1 MVRSDSLMLK
11 SLLVFAA
18 MSLMSA
24 TAHAAPAST
33 SSGQAYPERPLRFVV
48 AFGPGGTVDVVA
60 RLFAQRL
67 SANMGQQVVVDN
79 RPGAGG
85 NLSAEIAAK
94 SAPDGYTLYI
104 CAPSLVVNVTLYSK
118 VAYDPLRD
126 FAPVTLLASSQ
137 NVLVA
142 YPGFAAKSV
151 KELIALARAK
161 PGHIVYATSGS
172 GTSGHLLM
180 EMLRTQAGIEML
192 HVPYKT
198 IGQTTA
204 DIISG
209 QVSLWFPTIGGTLPQ
224 IQSGRL
230 RALAVSGA
238 KRSPALPDVP
248 TVAEN
253 ALPGFEATTWYPILT
268 PAGVPKDII
277 TRLNTEF
284 LKVLRTREVQE
295 RLNALA
301 IESIGTTPEQLAAH
315 LRSELPK
322 WARIVKASGARA
334 D

>member
-1 MVRSDSLMLK
+1 MCGDSLMIK
-11 SLLVFAA
+11 GFLLLTAFGAMAGAA
-18 MSLMSA
+18 R
-24 TAHAAPAST
+24 AAL
-33 SSGQAYPERPLRFVV
+33 YPERPLRFVV

-67 SANMGQQVVVDN
+67 AASMGQQVVVDN

-85 NLSAEIAAK
+85 NLSAEIVAR
-94 SAPDGYTLYI
+94 SAPDGHTIYI

-161 PGHIVYATSGS
+161 PGQIVYATSGS

-180 EMLRTQAGIEML
+180 EMLRTQAGIDML

-209 QVSLWFPTIGGTLPQ
+209 QVSLWFPTIGGTLPH

-248 TVAEN
+248 TVAEA
-253 ALPGFEATTWYPILT
+253 ALPGYEASTWYPILT

-277 TRLNTEF
+277 ARLNSEF
-284 LKVLRTREVQE
+284 LKVLRAPDTQQW
-295 RLNALA
+295 LTAQG

-322 WARIVKASGARA
+322 WAKVVKASGARA

>member
-1 MVRSDSLMLK
+1 M
-11 SLLVFAA
+11 
-18 MSLMSA
+18 
-24 TAHAAPAST
+24 
-33 SSGQAYPERPLRFVV
+33 
-48 AFGPGGTVDVVA
+48 
-60 RLFAQRL
+60 
-67 SANMGQQVVVDN
+67 
-79 RPGAGG
+79 
-85 NLSAEIAAK
+85 
-94 SAPDGYTLYI
+94 
-104 CAPSLVVNVTLYSK
+104 
-118 VAYDPLRD
+118 
-126 FAPVTLLASSQ
+126 
-137 NVLVA
+137 
-142 YPGFAAKSV
+142 
-151 KELIALARAK
+151 
-161 PGHIVYATSGS
+161 
-172 GTSGHLLM
+172 
-180 EMLRTQAGIEML
+180 
-192 HVPYKT
+192 PYKT

-209 QVSLWFPTIGGTLPQ
+209 QVSLWFPTIGGTLPH

-238 KRSPALPDVP
+238 KRSPALPEVS

-268 PAGVPKDII
+268 PAGVPKHII

>member
-1 MVRSDSLMLK
+1 MIK
-11 SLLVFAA
+11 SFLVLTAIGTMA
-18 MSLMSA
+18 GA
-24 TAHAAPAST
+24 AHAAP
-33 SSGQAYPERPLRFVV
+33 YPERPIRFVV
-48 AFGPGGTVDVVA
+48 AFGAGGTVDVVA

-67 SANMGQQVVVDN
+67 AASMGQQVVVDN

-85 NLSAEIAAK
+85 NLSAEIVVR
-94 SAPDGYTLYI
+94 SAPDGHTIYI

-151 KELIALARAK
+151 KELIALAKAK
-161 PGHIVYATSGS
+161 PGQIVYATSGS

-180 EMLRTQAGIEML
+180 EMLRTQAGIDML

-209 QVSLWFPTIGGTLPQ
+209 QVSLWFPTIGGTLSH
-224 IQSGRL
+224 IHSGRL

-248 TVAEN
+248 TVAEA
-253 ALPGFEATTWYPILT
+253 ALPGYEASTWYPILT

-277 TRLNTEF
+277 ARLNSEF
-284 LKVLRTREVQE
+284 LKVLRAPDTQE
-295 RLNALA
+295 RLTAQG

-322 WARIVKASGARA
+322 WAKVVKASGARA